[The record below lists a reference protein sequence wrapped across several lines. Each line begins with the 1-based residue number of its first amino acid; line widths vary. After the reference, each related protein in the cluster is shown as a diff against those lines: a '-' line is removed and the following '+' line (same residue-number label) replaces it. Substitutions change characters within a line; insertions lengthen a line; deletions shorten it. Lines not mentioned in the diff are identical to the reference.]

1 MTGEPGA
8 EGAPRPSAG
17 ERAQGQD
24 VLGLGERERDAL
36 LAWVGENLTVVRRSA
51 YGQRTLYWSLGICFV
66 VGLAAHVG
74 GFLLKTWETTEPGLV
89 LADLLY
95 TLGWALW
102 TGVVVVVFIQLYPET
117 KRRQYKQALDA
128 YEAARGD
135 QAQAGSLMLGLI
147 LLALLGEQGPQADHR
162 IRVPGVG
169 GPAVPP
175 HRLALLALLA
185 KQDRAIPGS
194 GPIARRRLVGIEG
207 LLELTSFRLRIDL
220 GEHHHDGTG
229 PQCPAERVE
238 QVAQHQQRLRRHRG
252 LEQESADM
260 SGQAHHKADPEGPV
274 QDPLPGNRPPH
285 QRQVLAHPVE

>member
-8 EGAPRPSAG
+8 EGAPRPSAD

-135 QAQAGSLMLGLI
+135 QAQAGSGRV
-147 LLALLGEQGPQADHR
+147 LLGEQGRQDQAEQWYRKAADAGDAAAM
-162 IRVPGVG
+162 VN
-169 GPAVPP
+169 
-175 HRLALLALLA
+175 LAALFR
-185 KQDRAIPGS
+185 KQGKEDQAGQWYRKAADAG
-194 GPIARRRLVGIEG
+194 RR
-207 LLELTSFRLRIDL
+207 
-220 GEHHHDGTG
+220 DG
-229 PQCPAERVE
+229 
-238 QVAQHQQRLRRHRG
+238 
-252 LEQESADM
+252 
-260 SGQAHHKADPEGPV
+260 
-274 QDPLPGNRPPH
+274 
-285 QRQVLAHPVE
+285 

>member
-1 MTGEPGA
+1 MTGDPEA
-8 EGAPRPSAG
+8 EGTPRPSADD
-17 ERAQGQD
+17 RAQGQD

-135 QAQAGSLMLGLI
+135 QARAGSGRV
-147 LLALLGEQGPQADHR
+147 LLGEQGRQDQAEQWYRKAADAGDADAM
-162 IRVPGVG
+162 VNLG
-169 GPAVPP
+169 
-175 HRLALLALLA
+175 ALLAERGEEDQA
-185 KQDRAIPGS
+185 GQWYRKAAD
-194 GPIARRRLVGIEG
+194 ARRR
-207 LLELTSFRLRIDL
+207 
-220 GEHHHDGTG
+220 DG
-229 PQCPAERVE
+229 
-238 QVAQHQQRLRRHRG
+238 
-252 LEQESADM
+252 
-260 SGQAHHKADPEGPV
+260 
-274 QDPLPGNRPPH
+274 
-285 QRQVLAHPVE
+285 

>member
-8 EGAPRPSAG
+8 EGAPRPSAD
-17 ERAQGQD
+17 ERAPGQD

-51 YGQRTLYWSLGICFV
+51 FGQRTLYWSLGICFV

-135 QAQAGSLMLGLI
+135 QARAGSGRV
-147 LLALLGEQGPQADHR
+147 LLGEQGKQDQAEQWYRKAADAGDADAM
-162 IRVPGVG
+162 VNLG
-169 GPAVPP
+169 
-175 HRLALLALLA
+175 ALLAERGEEDQA
-185 KQDRAIPGS
+185 DQWYRKAAD
-194 GPIARRRLVGIEG
+194 ARRR
-207 LLELTSFRLRIDL
+207 
-220 GEHHHDGTG
+220 DG
-229 PQCPAERVE
+229 
-238 QVAQHQQRLRRHRG
+238 
-252 LEQESADM
+252 
-260 SGQAHHKADPEGPV
+260 
-274 QDPLPGNRPPH
+274 
-285 QRQVLAHPVE
+285 